1 MYIPAIGNWL
11 FIGIAYT
18 QKLRHSLSFLLSR
31 EINILTEHY
40 KNTFR
45 AEARIFVIWGKLLCK
60 VPFVCC
66 EVCAIG
72 AAERVGH
79 LGGWIC
85 TPQF

>member
-45 AEARIFVIWGKLLCK
+45 AEARIFCDLGKTALQSAFCVL
-60 VPFVCC
+60 
-66 EVCAIG
+66 
-72 AAERVGH
+72 
-79 LGGWIC
+79 
-85 TPQF
+85 